1 MPRFIVKDTFY
12 KKAKDAGYRARSAYK
27 LEEIQKRFRVISKGE
42 AVLDLGAAPG
52 SWLQVESSLVGASGL
67 VVGLDILPVKA
78 LSLSNVIVKQADIR
92 EIDVAAL
99 LVEIGRPAFDVVTS
113 DIAPNLS
120 GIRDVDNANIHDL
133 YRAVVNIVERGLK
146 KGGNLVIKL
155 FFSPDLKDM
164 TKELKPL
171 FSKVATFKPEASR
184 DVSSE
189 VYLVALGK
197 RQTAIG
203 TIDR

>member
-27 LEEIQKRFRVISKGE
+27 LEEIQKRFRVIRKGE